1 MPTIAEAG
9 VPGYNATSWFGLFTN
24 RKVPADVLAKLN
36 DAMVKILAKPEVI
49 KQMAEQGAV
58 AHPEKPAEFEAFI
71 KAETAKWGL
80 VVKQSGA
87 TVD

>member
-1 MPTIAEAG
+1 MNGSALLAEFRDLSQDT
-9 VPGYNATSWFGLFTN
+9 VEPYLWDDVF
-24 RKVPADVLAKLN
+24 VLAKLN
-36 DAMVKILAKPEVI
+36 DAMVKILTKPEVI

-71 KAETAKWGL
+71 KAETAKWGP